1 MFGAIK
7 ARLETGIIKNVVA
20 YGVEKLPA
28 PPYVVFRYED
38 ETNTLRVFVH
48 MLPGQQ
54 VFLRDYVK
62 NDLSNLLDRYMF
74 TDRHGN
80 RNKILPL
87 EEGTGIIL
95 SNDDGTISME
105 RRFRIP
111 SWFSMPTGGL

>member
-7 ARLETGIIKNVVA
+7 ERIETGRIKNVVA
-20 YGVEKLPA
+20 YGGKEHPA

-54 VFLRDYVK
+54 AFLREYVK
-62 NDLSNLLDRYMF
+62 SDLSDLLDRYMF

-87 EEGTGIIL
+87 EDGSGIL
-95 SNDDGTISME
+95 PLNDDGTISME